1 MVGSRYLEDMA
12 VGQVFEH
19 GALEVTE
26 GEIFDF
32 ARKFDPQIFHL
43 DREAAKETFFRGL
56 AASGWH
62 TAAMTMRLFVDSGFD
77 LAGGIIGAGCSLTW
91 PKPVRPGDV
100 LTLRIEV
107 LELRPSRSKPDRGM
121 VKARLTTLDAKGEA
135 VQIMTADLLA
145 LRRNPGVPAPPTGTA

>member
-1 MVGSRYLEDMA
+1 MAGKRYLEDMS

-19 GALEVTE
+19 GAIEVTE
-26 GEIFDF
+26 AEILDF

-77 LAGGIIGAGCSLTW
+77 LAGGIIGAGGSLTW
-91 PKPVRPGDV
+91 PRPVRPGDV
-100 LTLRIEV
+100 LSLRIEV
-107 LELRPSRSKPDRGM
+107 LELRPSRSRPDRGM
-121 VKARLTTLDAKGEA
+121 VKARLTMLDASGQA
-135 VQIMTADLLA
+135 VQVMTADLLA
-145 LRRNPGVPAPPTGTA
+145 LRRNPGAPAPPAGAA